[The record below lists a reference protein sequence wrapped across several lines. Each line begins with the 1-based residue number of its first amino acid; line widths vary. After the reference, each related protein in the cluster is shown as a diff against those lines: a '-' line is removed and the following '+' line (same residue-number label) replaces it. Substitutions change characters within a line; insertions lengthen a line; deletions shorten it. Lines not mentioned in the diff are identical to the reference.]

1 MSNYHPHQRNYSRD
15 IKTFTVTWFQD
26 PKLPTHVRPV
36 RVAMVVGLLLAAS
49 SSFGANLT
57 WLYDYE
63 TEVTDQSED
72 QLNRALRAGL
82 ETVLTRITGLRHL
95 PDSQALADAFQDL
108 NAYQLQFRY
117 EQGAVSSSGE
127 RALTLIIDF
136 DEGAVQNLI
145 REAGLPIWSA
155 QRPHVL
161 LLISIVDRDRRL
173 ILNQTMSHPLQ
184 TVIESVASRRG
195 VAFSQPL
202 MDLRDMSAVPEGSF
216 EFGFLADGERL
227 VKRLGADLVVTARI
241 DPTPFSKH
249 RVWLSIFGPNGR
261 RSMVFDAA
269 DLSTTTEEIVH
280 RLADHLAQR
289 YAVTRSEV
297 AALHLI
303 VQDIR
308 HIGDYKS
315 VLDYLE
321 QWEFIDHVLVRS
333 VQLDRVEFELRTSS
347 TWEQF
352 AIHLDEDQSLLP
364 IPQIDMNANSIPN
377 FTWQGSQ

>member
-1 MSNYHPHQRNYSRD
+1 MAWL
-15 IKTFTVTWFQD
+15 V
-26 PKLPTHVRPV
+26 
-36 RVAMVVGLLLAAS
+36 LAAT
-49 SSFGANLT
+49 SSFSANLD

-63 TEVTDQSED
+63 TEVSDQSEE
-72 QLNRALRAGL
+72 QLDRALQSGL
-82 ETVLTRITGLRHL
+82 ETVLSRITGLREL
-95 PDSQALADAFQDL
+95 PDTQVLRDAFLNL

-117 EQGAVSSSGE
+117 EQVAASSGGE

-161 LLISIVDRDRRL
+161 LLISIVDRERRV
-173 ILNQTMSHPLQ
+173 ILNKTMSHPLQ
-184 TVIESVASRRG
+184 QVIEFVALHRG

-202 MDLRDMSAVPEGSF
+202 MDFQDILLVPEGSL
-216 EFGFLADGERL
+216 EFGFLTDVEKLR
-227 VKRLGADLVVTARI
+227 KRLGADLVVTARI
-241 DPTPFSKH
+241 DSTAFSKH
-249 RVWLSIFGPNGR
+249 RVWLSIFGSSGR
-261 RSMVFDAA
+261 QISVFDTTDIA
-269 DLSTTTEEIVH
+269 TTTEEVMH

-289 YAVTRSEV
+289 YAVSRSEV

-303 VQDIR
+303 VQGVR
-308 HIGDYKS
+308 HIAEYKS

-333 VQLDRVEFELRTSS
+333 VQLDRIEFELRTSS

-364 IPQIDMNANSIPN
+364 ITEIDIHANSIPE